1 MSRQTGYVPEWSS
14 KMKNVFLWLGVYL
27 GLFTSS
33 ACVVL
38 RADSMMDVIV
48 ALNLLTCAVTFA
60 YTFCLR
66 GRIEKRPDSMLS
78 FVLLWLLFVIV
89 CCPLAASIIFK

>member
-1 MSRQTGYVPEWSS
+1 
-14 KMKNVFLWLGVYL
+14 MKNVFLWLSAYL

-33 ACVVL
+33 SCVVL

-89 CCPLAASIIFK
+89 CCPLAASVIFK

>member
-1 MSRQTGYVPEWSS
+1 
-14 KMKNVFLWLGVYL
+14 MKNVFLWLGVYL
-27 GLFTSS
+27 GLFASS
-33 ACVVL
+33 ACLVL
-38 RADSMMDVIV
+38 HADSMMDVIV
-48 ALNLLTCAVTFA
+48 ALNLLTCTVTFA

-89 CCPLAASIIFK
+89 CCPFVASIILK